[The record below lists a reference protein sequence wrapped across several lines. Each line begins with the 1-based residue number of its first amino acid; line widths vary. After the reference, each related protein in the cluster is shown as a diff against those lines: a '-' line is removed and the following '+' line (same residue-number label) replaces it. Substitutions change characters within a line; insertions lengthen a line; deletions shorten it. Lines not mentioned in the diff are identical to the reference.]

1 MRLYKHCKIAI
12 PNHKISF
19 VRRLVQICPDLE
31 VKCVLIVFPKT
42 CLQFHTL
49 IIQCNIAL
57 RIKVNLV
64 LFMQ

>member
-12 PNHKISF
+12 SNHKISF
-19 VRRLVQICPDLE
+19 ERRLVQICPDLE

-49 IIQCNIAL
+49 IIQCNKL
-57 RIKVNLV
+57 
-64 LFMQ
+64 